1 MVYWSLNMSGSL
13 SLSYILIVI
22 ASLLISMTVHE
33 FMHAY
38 AGHLL
43 GDTTAQ
49 EEGRLSLNPLRHIDP
64 VMTVL
69 LPAVTLLLFHA
80 PILAARPVPFN
91 PERVKYGDYGAALLA
106 FAGPLS
112 NFALAFIA
120 ALLMRFFMPDTFMG
134 QALQLFTEL
143 NVVLF
148 VFNLVP
154 IPPLDGSRV
163 LYAFAPDALRGIM
176 EQIEPYGIMIIFGL
190 VLLGGF
196 GGFLVNIEQ
205 LVLNLLP

>member
-1 MVYWSLNMSGSL
+1 MSSMLGNF
-13 SLSYILIVI
+13 SLSYIVVVIV
-22 ASLLISMTVHE
+22 SLLISMTIHE

-38 AGHLL
+38 VGYKL
-43 GDTTAQ
+43 GDTTAL

-91 PERVKYGDYGAALLA
+91 PERVKFDEFGAALLA

-112 NFALAFIA
+112 NFVLAFIA
-120 ALLMRFFMPDTFMG
+120 ALLTKFFVPGSFMV
-134 QALQLFTEL
+134 QALELFTGL

-148 VFNLVP
+148 VFNLIP

-163 LYAFAPDALRGIM
+163 LYAFAPDGLRSIM
-176 EQIEPYGIMIIFGL
+176 EQIEPIGIFIIFGL

-196 GGFLVNIEQ
+196 GGFLTHLEQ
-205 LVLNLLP
+205 MVLNLLP

>member
-1 MVYWSLNMSGSL
+1 MLGNFSLE
-13 SLSYILIVI
+13 YIVVIIV
-22 ASLLISMTVHE
+22 SLLVSMTIHE

-38 AGHLL
+38 VGHLL

-69 LPAVTLLLFHA
+69 LPAVTLLLFNA
-80 PILAARPVPFN
+80 PVLAARPVPFN

-106 FAGPLS
+106 LAGPLS
-112 NFALAFIA
+112 NFVLAFIA
-120 ALLMRFFMPDTFMG
+120 AFITRLFVPGSFTVS
-134 QALQLFTEL
+134 ALELFTGL

-148 VFNLVP
+148 IFNLVP

-163 LYAFAPDALRGIM
+163 LYAFAPDPLREIM
-176 EQIEPYGIMIIFGL
+176 SQIEPYGIFIIFGL

-196 GGFLVNIEQ
+196 GGFLTHLEQ
-205 LVLNLLP
+205 LVLNILP